1 MAGFKNLRFR
11 SLSTKIILIVLA
23 VMGVSFVFVVYYQSA
38 KLRET
43 HFAKE
48 IGRSQALTTFCEEI
62 RVFVSEFHNLK
73 MFSKEALKEELKVVT
88 DTGTH
93 YTRTKLYLTIPVVS
107 AWTAA
112 EKRAAEL
119 GYSFRVPRNQPR
131 NPKNIPRAGL
141 EQAAVDYLEGR
152 GSIAEIEAAG
162 GKILY
167 PEDKDQA
174 QTAGEIAVLHVG
186 AEKLN
191 ASEGG
196 AEQSADAIRF
206 FRAVRLTA
214 DCLICHGDPKGS
226 EDEIGFKKE
235 GWKAGEVH
243 GAFEIISPL
252 AGMREELAHAR
263 RDNILVAALI
273 SVLAGATFFF
283 YLRRAVARPIRD
295 IIVFVKKL
303 GQGDFTSEIG
313 IKTYDEIAVMSEHL
327 NISMKNL
334 RDLIEKLSDTTG
346 KLSDSSEELYSISAE
361 MASSAEEMNVQSE
374 AVAGSAG
381 QTASGVADVAS
392 ATEQS
397 STRLIHISD
406 MTGRMSANFANVV
419 VFARKT
425 AENVKNMARSG
436 DEISAG
442 IHIAASAVEQ
452 MTISLREVAKHTA
465 QASQVS
471 KHASRRADDSI
482 AKMDA
487 LVSASK
493 QIGKFVK
500 VIKEIADQTN
510 MLALNATIEAAG
522 AGEAGRGFAVVAGEV
537 KQLARQSAEA
547 AGDIAEQIKTIQKST
562 DEAVGAIGEISKIIN
577 EIVGI
582 NQSIAASAEQQTATA
597 GEISKTVTKNAA
609 SIKNV
614 AGNANESACLVEEI
628 AKSADETSET
638 AKEVAIHVEEL
649 AKGVKAVAESAG
661 NAARGVGDIFKNIQG
676 MSIASKETAEGAAR
690 TNMSSESLAVI
701 AVELAK
707 IVKRFKLRSE
717 EEVRSEK

>member
-1 MAGFKNLRFR
+1 MADFKNLRFR
-11 SLSTKIILIVLA
+11 QLSTKVILLVLA

-38 KLRET
+38 KLRKT

-62 RVFVSEFHNLK
+62 RVFISEFNNLE
-73 MFSKEALKEELKVVT
+73 MFHKEALHAEFKAAKESGK
-88 DTGTH
+88 D
-93 YTRTKLYLTIPVVS
+93 YSQTKLYLTIPVVA

-119 GYSFRVPRNQPR
+119 GYSFRVPRNHPR
-131 NPKNIPRAGL
+131 NPKNTPYAGV

-152 GSIAEIEAAG
+152 GSIAEIEASG

-167 PEDKDQA
+167 PEVPYQA
-174 QTAGEIAVLHVG
+174 GAAREIAVLDTGVERSGKTEHHI
-186 AEKLN
+186 
-191 ASEGG
+191 
-196 AEQSADAIRF
+196 DAIRF
-206 FRAVRLTA
+206 FRAIRLTQ
-214 DCLICHGDPKGS
+214 DCLICHGDPKES

-235 GWKAGEVH
+235 GWKSGEVH

-252 AGMREELAHAR
+252 SGMRRELSDAR

-273 SVLAGATFFF
+273 SILAGGIFFF
-283 YLRRAVARPIRD
+283 YLRRVVAVPIRS
-295 IIVFVKKL
+295 IVEFVKKL
-303 GQGDFTSEIG
+303 GQGDFTAEIG
-313 IKTYDEIAVMSEHL
+313 IKTHDEIAAMSEHL
-327 NISMKNL
+327 NLSVNNL
-334 RDLIEKLSDTTG
+334 RQLIEKISDTTG
-346 KLSDSSEELYSISAE
+346 KLSGSSEELYAISAE
-361 MASSAEEMNVQSE
+361 MASSAEEMNMQSD
-374 AVAGSAG
+374 AVADSAG
-381 QTASGVADVAS
+381 QISAGVADVAS

-397 STRLIHISD
+397 STAVSDISA
-406 MTGRMSANFANVV
+406 MTARMSANFANVV

-425 AENVKNMARSG
+425 SENVKLMARSG
-436 DEISAG
+436 DDISAG
-442 IHIAASAVEQ
+442 IHSAASAAEQ
-452 MTISLREVAKHTA
+452 MTVSLNEVAKHTA

-471 KHASRRADDSI
+471 RNASLRAEEI
-482 AKMDA
+482 HIKMES

-493 QIGKFVK
+493 QIGKFAN

-522 AGEAGRGFAVVAGEV
+522 AGAAGKGFAVVAGEV

-547 AGDIAEQIKTIQKST
+547 AGDIAGQIEQIQKST
-562 DEAVGAIGEISKIIN
+562 DEAVGGIGEINKIIN
-577 EIVGI
+577 EIAGI

-597 GEISKTVTKNAA
+597 GEISKAVTKNAV

-628 AKSADETSET
+628 VKSADETSKT

-649 AKGVKAVAESAG
+649 AKGVKAVARSAG
-661 NAARGVGDIFKNIQG
+661 NAARSVGDILKNIQG
-676 MSIASKETAEGAAR
+676 MSMTSKETAEAAVR
-690 TNMSSESLAVI
+690 TNLSSESLAAI
-701 AVELAK
+701 AAELAK

-717 EEVRSEK
+717 N